1 MGKDESE
8 ALAAIAR
15 AIHWLG
21 NADASTPMGG
31 LEALGLTIKEGDE
44 RIAESIDSLA
54 EAVYALAK
62 AVARNGS
69 PE

>member
-21 NADASTPMGG
+21 NADAATPMGA
-31 LEALGLTIKEGDE
+31 LEALGLAIKDGDD
-44 RIAESIDSLA
+44 RIAESIGALA
-54 EAVYALAK
+54 EAVHALAG